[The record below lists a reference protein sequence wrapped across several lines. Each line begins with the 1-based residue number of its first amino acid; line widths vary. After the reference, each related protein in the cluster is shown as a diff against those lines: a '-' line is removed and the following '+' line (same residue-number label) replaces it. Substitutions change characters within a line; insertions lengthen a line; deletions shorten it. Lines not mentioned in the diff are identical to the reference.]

1 MCSRERGRA
10 NERIYGVGRCHQD
23 GAMALSYRTRNSLS
37 APMSMKQ
44 SCISSVYTIYSRNNA
59 PRALS
64 LDQSATRHYSEPDL
78 STERPGAHRAAALHT
93 ASLAP
98 TQHRGVLGNHHASP
112 RLDCRPAVCVQR
124 ANRARQQSARAS
136 QRECRDCKEGQRQAK
151 PIGKGGAH
159 PSGKGASSSGMRWS
173 APVPG
178 RPSTRARPRWALAT
192 PPCCANSAARGGWAC
207 AFLGILRAC

>member
-1 MCSRERGRA
+1 MCARTRGRA
-10 NERIYGVGRCHQD
+10 NERIYGVRRYHQD
-23 GAMALSYRTRNSLS
+23 GAMALSYRTRNALVW
-37 APMSMKQ
+37 PTSMKQ
-44 SCISSVYTIYSRNNA
+44 SCISSVYTIYSGNNA

-78 STERPGAHRAAALHT
+78 STEVPRAHRAAALHT

-98 TQHRGVLGNHHASP
+98 TQHRGVLGIHLGSP
-112 RLDCRPAVCVQR
+112 RLDCHPAVCVQR

-136 QRECRDCKEGQRQAK
+136 QCECRDCKDGQRNAK

-192 PPCCANSAARGGWAC
+192 PPCRANSAARGGWAC
-207 AFLGILRAC
+207 AFRVVLRAC

>member
-1 MCSRERGRA
+1 MCSRARGRA

-64 LDQSATRHYSEPDL
+64 LDQSATRHYSELDL
-78 STERPGAHRAAALHT
+78 STERPRAHRAAALHT

-98 TQHRGVLGNHHASP
+98 TQHRGVLGNHRASP
-112 RLDCRPAVCVQR
+112 RLDCRAAVCVQR

-136 QRECRDCKEGQRQAK
+136 QCEHAASRVLLYF
-151 PIGKGGAH
+151 GA
-159 PSGKGASSSGMRWS
+159 PLLFLMVTPRCGAMLL
-173 APVPG
+173 
-178 RPSTRARPRWALAT
+178 LA
-192 PPCCANSAARGGWAC
+192 PPCVGQ
-207 AFLGILRAC
+207 

>member
-1 MCSRERGRA
+1 MPGEWTSGRTSLPPL
-10 NERIYGVGRCHQD
+10 
-23 GAMALSYRTRNSLS
+23 ALFVYPEKQALATKAETRQPCPRRSNNVVP
-37 APMSMKQ
+37 AH
-44 SCISSVYTIYSRNNA
+44 YTQCTA
-59 PRALS
+59 GT
-64 LDQSATRHYSEPDL
+64 TRHWPSSSIRVRRASTQSRTSVRV
-78 STERPGAHRAAALHT
+78 STEVPGAHCAAALHT

-112 RLDCRPAVCVQR
+112 RIDCRAAVCVQR

-136 QRECRDCKEGQRQAK
+136 QCECRDCKDGQRNAK

-178 RPSTRARPRWALAT
+178 RPSTRAAHD
-192 PPCCANSAARGGWAC
+192 GGWLLLLLARKQRLE
-207 AFLGILRAC
+207 AELDD

>member
-1 MCSRERGRA
+1 
-10 NERIYGVGRCHQD
+10 
-23 GAMALSYRTRNSLS
+23 MALSYRTRNSLS

-64 LDQSATRHYSEPDL
+64 LDQSATRHYSELDL
-78 STERPGAHRAAALHT
+78 STERPRAHRAAALHT

-112 RLDCRPAVCVQR
+112 RIDCRAAVCVQR

-136 QRECRDCKEGQRQAK
+136 QCECRDGKDGQRNAK
-151 PIGKGGAH
+151 PIGKGVAH

-178 RPSTRARPRWALAT
+178 RPSTRARPRWRLAA
-192 PPCCANSAARGGWAC
+192 PPCRKKNGAEEAGFAPFRGV
-207 AFLGILRAC
+207 LRAC